1 MEDTLTITL
10 TPELKATL
18 DSLTRREGVSPE
30 SLVQEAL
37 EDYLFVRQFRA
48 LRSQLMQKA
57 QTSYTDEDIF
67 KLVS

>member
-1 MEDTLTITL
+1 MEETLTITL

-18 DSLTRREGVSPE
+18 DILTHSEGVSPE

-57 QTSYTDEDIF
+57 QTSYTDDDIF

>member
-18 DSLTRREGVSPE
+18 DILIHREGVSPE
-30 SLVQEAL
+30 SLVQEAI

-57 QTSYTDEDIF
+57 QTNYTDDDIF

>member
-10 TPELKATL
+10 TPELKEILNTL
-18 DSLTRREGVSPE
+18 SLHEGISPE
-30 SLVQEAL
+30 AL
-37 EDYLFVRQFRA
+37 IQTAIEDYLFVRKFRE

-67 KLVS
+67 ETVS